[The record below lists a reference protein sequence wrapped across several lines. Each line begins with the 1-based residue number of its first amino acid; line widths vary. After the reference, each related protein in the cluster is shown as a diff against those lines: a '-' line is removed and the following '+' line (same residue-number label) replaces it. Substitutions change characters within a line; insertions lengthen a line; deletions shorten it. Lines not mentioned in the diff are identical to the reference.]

1 MCLVVPPLQGSGTTT
16 RDAEYGARFVMEFGL
31 LEADLSADS
40 AILLDTFSEKL
51 LIKRKTYLLR
61 IMVPWNTHD

>member
-1 MCLVVPPLQGSGTTT
+1 
-16 RDAEYGARFVMEFGL
+16 MEFGL